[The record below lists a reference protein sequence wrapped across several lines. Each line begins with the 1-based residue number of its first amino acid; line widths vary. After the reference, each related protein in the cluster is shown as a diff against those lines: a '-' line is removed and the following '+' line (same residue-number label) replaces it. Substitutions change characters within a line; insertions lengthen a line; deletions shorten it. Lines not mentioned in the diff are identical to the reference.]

1 MDKMRLIDDVI
12 NTMMPVLDEEQV
24 RLLESTLLIKLHGVT
39 ITEEQT
45 DLVVSDRSWEWYLM
59 KFCADKRIENCAES
73 TLAGY
78 CRFLRKM
85 YSTIR
90 KPIEKVTSE
99 DLRYYIAIYQYR
111 HGKEKPL
118 SLSYMNDMRHCFSS
132 FFGWAYSMEYIG
144 RDPSKGIRKI
154 RVPEKILEPYTE
166 HDRIA
171 LMEAA
176 KTDRD
181 LAIMQC
187 LYSTGMRISE
197 LLSLNRQ
204 DIQYNGRR
212 AEAVLHNTKNKAE
225 RRVYFSE
232 KAVFYLRRYLANRSD
247 SNEALFVSEKAPH
260 RRLNKG
266 GAEAMMTKLGKNTG
280 IHAYCHRWRR
290 SFITDACKRGMPI
303 EVAAR
308 LAGHKKLNTTARYRV
323 VGDDEARE
331 ASARFAVA

>member
-1 MDKMRLIDDVI
+1 MDKMKLVDDVI
-12 NTMMPVLDEEQV
+12 NTMMPVLDEEQI
-24 RLLESTLLIKLHGVT
+24 RLLESTLLIKLHGVE
-39 ITEEQT
+39 IVEAHTELT
-45 DLVVSDRSWEWYLM
+45 VSERSWEWYLL

-73 TLAGY
+73 TLSGY
-78 CRFLRKM
+78 CRTIRKM
-85 YSTIR
+85 YSAVR
-90 KPIEKVTSE
+90 KPIERVTAE
-99 DLRYYIAIYQYR
+99 DLRYYLAMYQYR
-111 HGKEKPL
+111 NGREKPL

-132 FFGWAYSMEYIG
+132 FFSWAYAMEYIG

-166 HDRIA
+166 HDRIT

-197 LLSLNRQ
+197 LLSLNRD
-204 DIQYNGRR
+204 DIQYAGRR
-212 AEAVLHNTKNKAE
+212 AEAILHNTKNKSE

-247 SNEALFVSEKAPH
+247 QDPALFVSEKAPH
-260 RRLNKG
+260 RRLTKC
-266 GAEAMMTKLGKNTG
+266 GAEAMMTKIGRKTG

-290 SFITDACKRGMPI
+290 TFITDSCRRGMPI

-308 LAGHKKLNTTARYRV
+308 LAGHKKLTTTARYRV

-331 ASARFAVA
+331 AIVRFAVA

>member
-12 NTMMPVLDEEQV
+12 NAMQPVLDEEQV
-24 RLLESTLLIKLHGVT
+24 RMLESTLLIKLHGVT
-39 ITEEQT
+39 VTEEHT
-45 DLVVSDRSWEWYLM
+45 ELTVSERSWEWYLL

-78 CRFLRKM
+78 CRFIRKM
-85 YSTIR
+85 YCSIR
-90 KPIEKVTSE
+90 KPIEQVTAE
-99 DLRYYIAIYQYR
+99 DLRYYIALYQYR

-132 FFGWAYSMEYIG
+132 FFGWAYAMEYIG
-144 RDPSKGIRKI
+144 RDPSRGIRKI

-166 HDRIA
+166 NDRIT

-181 LAIMQC
+181 QAIMQC

-197 LLSLNRQ
+197 LLSLNRS
-204 DIQYNGRR
+204 DIQYTGRR
-212 AEAVLHNTKNKAE
+212 AEAILRNTKNKAE

-232 KAVFYLRRYLANRSD
+232 KAVFYLRRYLANRQD
-247 SNEALFVSEKAPH
+247 DNPALFVSTKKPH
-260 RRLNKG
+260 SRLSKG
-266 GAEAMMTKLGKNTG
+266 GAWAMISKLGKTAG

-331 ASARFAVA
+331 ASVRFAVA

>member
-12 NTMMPVLDEEQV
+12 NAMTPVLDEEQV

-39 ITEEQT
+39 IAEEET

-85 YSTIR
+85 YVTIR

-132 FFGWAYSMEYIG
+132 FFGWAYAMEYIG
-144 RDPSKGIRKI
+144 RDPSKGVRKI

-176 KTDRD
+176 KNDRD

-197 LLSLNRQ
+197 LLSLDRQ

-212 AEAVLHNTKNKAE
+212 AEAVLHNTKNKSE

-247 SNEALFVSEKAPH
+247 DDPALFVAEKAPH
-260 RRLNKG
+260 KRLTKG
-266 GAEAMMTKLGKNTG
+266 GAEAMMSKLGKAVG

-331 ASARFAVA
+331 ASVRFAVA